1 MLVNELVWHGVS
13 GAGVRRLPLDPGGV
27 VMVKHLSRR
36 AAIGIGAAAAALAAA
51 PGSAAAAGAPPVGAL
66 PSGGS
71 QPGPVGG
78 QELIRRTYR
87 QQKARAGGVWHSH
100 IAMVNAAGALNV
112 VVEDDA
118 DRVTHGYSVQK
129 LAVAVAVM
137 DKIDR
142 GELSLD
148 QRLDLTADIILG
160 GSGIYFLQTVW
171 GDEVTVANFL
181 TAMLLVSDNTAV
193 RMCGRVVPALE
204 INEILAAK
212 GFRYTRV
219 EPVANPNRFFLGV
232 TTPRET
238 HDLLWRLADKTLLST
253 RSSDFLLGI
262 LRWINGYHDGIRRDM
277 SSAERSRVATKYG
290 ADYDERGAARHEA
303 GIMFD
308 ATGAP
313 TLTYALF
320 ADSLGDLDNYGGTHP
335 AVRAHAVL
343 GRTMFDAVGP
353 VTNRAARARHS
364 VRAFRPV
371 NGG

>member
-1 MLVNELVWHGVS
+1 MAEQMSRRAVI
-13 GAGVRRLPLDPGGV
+13 GAGV
-27 VMVKHLSRR
+27 
-36 AAIGIGAAAAALAAA
+36 ATAALVATPGRAVAA
-51 PGSAAAAGAPPVGAL
+51 PGPVAGPSIGTLPAPEVIRRAYRKQKALAGGSWHTHVAMVGAAGG
-66 PSGGS
+66 
-71 QPGPVGG
+71 
-78 QELIRRTYR
+78 
-87 QQKARAGGVWHSH
+87 
-100 IAMVNAAGALNV
+100 LNV
-112 VVEDDA
+112 VVDDDA

-142 GELSLD
+142 GELALG
-148 QRLDLTADIILG
+148 QRLDLTGDIILG
-160 GSGIYFLQTVW
+160 GSGIYFLHTVW
-171 GDEVTVANFL
+171 GDEITVANFL
-181 TAMLLVSDNTAV
+181 TALLLVSDNTAV

-212 GFRYTRV
+212 GFTHTRV

-238 HDLLWRLADKTLLST
+238 HDLLWRLANKTLLST

-290 ADYDERGAARHEA
+290 ADYDSRGAARHEV

-308 ATGAP
+308 PTGGP
-313 TLTYALF
+313 TLTYAFF

-343 GRTMFDAVGP
+343 GRTMFDAVSP
-353 VTNRAARARHS
+353 ITNRTAPARHR
-364 VRAFRPV
+364 VPRFHPN

>member
-1 MLVNELVWHGVS
+1 MAEQ
-13 GAGVRRLPLDPGGV
+13 
-27 VMVKHLSRR
+27 MSRR
-36 AAIGIGAAAAALAAA
+36 AAIGIGAAAAALVATPAGAVAA
-51 PGSAAAAGAPPVGAL
+51 PSAPVGDASGPGGAQAL
-66 PSGGS
+66 IG
-71 QPGPVGG
+71 
-78 QELIRRTYR
+78 RAYR

-100 IAMVNAAGALNV
+100 VAMVDGTGALRTV
-112 VVEDDA
+112 VADDA

-142 GELSLD
+142 GELSLG
-148 QRLDLTADIILG
+148 QRLDLTGDIILG
-160 GSGIYFLQTVW
+160 GSGIYFLHTVW
-171 GDEVTVANFL
+171 GDEITVANFL
-181 TAMLLVSDNTAV
+181 TAMLLVSDNTSV

-212 GFRYTRV
+212 GFTHTRV

-262 LRWINGYHDGIRRDM
+262 LRWVNGYHDGIRRDM

-290 ADYDERGAARHEA
+290 ADFDESGAARHEA

-313 TLTYALF
+313 TLTYAFF

-335 AVRAHAVL
+335 AVRAHATL
-343 GRTMFDAVGP
+343 GRVMFDAVGP
-353 VTNRAARARHS
+353 VTNDAARARHS
-364 VRAFRPV
+364 VHRFRPV